1 MKKEKKLKIIIDMVF
16 VISILSF
23 MFCALAKS
31 ILKPNEIVDSE
42 NRYANKY
49 NKITFKDYL
58 TGDLQTNFEETLSDQ
73 IIFSSKLK
81 SANNL
86 MDGIMVK
93 ASLDVLVDNENLD
106 YYNLGSIYSYGN
118 DSLVYYPYVLD
129 EYMDELMNKVAM
141 LNKTISEYPE
151 VEYYFYYIE
160 KDTDIN
166 FKNNSKLMAYEYLQE
181 RLNSSN
187 VFRFEINNFEE
198 FKQYFYKTDH
208 HWNLYGSYKA
218 YEDLLSI
225 FDIDNPK
232 IPNDIDCFN
241 NKFIGSKAMSYSF
254 LFHEKLCYYN
264 IDYDT
269 ISTYINGEEGQYGF
283 QGGDV
288 DNNISYPAYHTYYG
302 FDRGEVIFNS
312 NDDSKENILIIGE
325 SFDNAII
332 RLLAEKFNIT
342 SSIDLRH
349 YERDMGNKFN
359 YEEYLKEYNIDKVL
373 FIGNINYW
381 VSEEFDVIG

>member
-1 MKKEKKLKIIIDMVF
+1 MKKEQKLEIIIDMFFVF
-16 VISILSF
+16 SILAF

-42 NRYANKY
+42 NRYANRY
-49 NKITFKDYL
+49 NKITIKDYL

-86 MDGIMVK
+86 LDGIIVK
-93 ASLDVLVDNENLD
+93 TSLDMLADNENLD
-106 YYNLGSIYSYGN
+106 YYNLGSIYSYGK
-118 DSLVYYPYVLD
+118 DALVYYPYVLD
-129 EYMDELMNKVAM
+129 NYTDELMNKVEM
-141 LNKTISEYPE
+141 LNKTMSEYPE

-166 FKNNSKLMAYEYLQE
+166 FKNNSKLMAFEYLQE
-181 RLNSSN
+181 NLNSSN
-187 VFRFEINNFEE
+187 VFRFEINNFEQ

-208 HWNLYGSYKA
+208 HWNLEGSYKA
-218 YEDLLSI
+218 YEELLSI
-225 FDIDNPK
+225 FEIDNPK
-232 IPNDIDCFN
+232 IPNGIDCFN
-241 NKFIGSKAMSYSF
+241 NKYIGSKAMSFST
-254 LFHEKLCYYN
+254 LFNEELCYYN
-264 IDYDT
+264 INYDE
-269 ISTYINGEEGQYGF
+269 INTYINGVEGQYGF
-283 QGGDV
+283 QGGEV
-288 DNNISYPAYHTYYG
+288 DNNIAYPAYHTYYG
-302 FDRGEVIFNS
+302 FDRGEVIFDS

-325 SFDNAII
+325 SFDNAIV

-381 VSEEFDVIG
+381 VSDEFDVIG

>member
-381 VSEEFDVIG
+381 VSDEFDVIG